1 MDSRQVELSSCHTCL
16 DCKLISRMKKE
27 VKIFIS
33 VLDQDMEVITIRI
46 SEDTTAETVIKMV
59 LHSVQMFLLLPSM
72 SSSLCLCEQWAGTVT
87 HQVAAVTATKQVD
100 EKQVENREEDENDAN

>member
-1 MDSRQVELSSCHTCL
+1 MDSRQVELSSCHTCF

-46 SEDTTAETVIKMV
+46 SEDTTADT
-59 LHSVQMFLLLPSM
+59 
-72 SSSLCLCEQWAGTVT
+72 
-87 HQVAAVTATKQVD
+87 
-100 EKQVENREEDENDAN
+100 

>member
-1 MDSRQVELSSCHTCL
+1 MKALVLDMDSRQVELSSCHTCF

-46 SEDTTAETVIKMV
+46 SEDTTADT
-59 LHSVQMFLLLPSM
+59 
-72 SSSLCLCEQWAGTVT
+72 
-87 HQVAAVTATKQVD
+87 
-100 EKQVENREEDENDAN
+100 